1 MRRAISVKS
10 LTLLASLAASGVAF
24 APAGA
29 SAAPPSIHISPSMG
43 HPVYFDLR
51 DQIRYPKVPLPNL
64 TDDTG
69 TVIHGGHPPVHIIH
83 KPK

>member
-1 MRRAISVKS
+1 MSRAISIKS
-10 LTLLASLAASGVAF
+10 LMLLGSLAAAGIAF
-24 APAGA
+24 APGA
-29 SAAPPSIHISPSMG
+29 SAAPPGIHISPSMG
-43 HPVYFDLR
+43 HPVLFDLR

-83 KPK
+83 RPK